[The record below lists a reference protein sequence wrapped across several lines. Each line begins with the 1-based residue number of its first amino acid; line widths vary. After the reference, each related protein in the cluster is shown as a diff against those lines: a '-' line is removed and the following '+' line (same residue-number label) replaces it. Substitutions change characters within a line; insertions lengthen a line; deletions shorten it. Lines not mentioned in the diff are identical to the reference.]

1 MAEGLSIHC
10 FDIARGVVAEGM
22 RVELFACES
31 EARLI
36 CEGHAG
42 ADALVTHEALAA
54 RYQPGLYEIAFHVA
68 EYFRAA
74 QVALPPVPFLDV
86 VRYRFQVD
94 SADMHYHFPFKV
106 TPWGYSL
113 FVTTS
118 R

>member
-1 MAEGLSIHC
+1 MAQGLSIHC
-10 FDIARGVVAEGM
+10 FDIARGLVAEGM
-22 RVELFACES
+22 RVAVFACEPV
-31 EARLI
+31 ARLI

-42 ADALVTHEALAA
+42 ADALVLHAALAE
-54 RYQPGLYEIAFHVA
+54 RYEPGLYEIAFHVA
-68 EYFRAA
+68 DYYRSKG
-74 QVALPPVPFLDV
+74 VTLPEVPFLDV

-94 SADMHYHFPFKV
+94 SADAHYHFPFKV